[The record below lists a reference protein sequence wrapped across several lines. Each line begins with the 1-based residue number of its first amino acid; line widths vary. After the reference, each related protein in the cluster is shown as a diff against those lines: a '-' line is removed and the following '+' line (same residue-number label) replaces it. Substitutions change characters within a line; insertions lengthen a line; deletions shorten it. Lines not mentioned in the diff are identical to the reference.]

1 MNDTNAIYIAINEV
15 SKKVNDIQKRLDS
28 YLGSRCDTNE
38 ENISIVDSTMQ
49 AVTEKIVPSIQET
62 TMENSDVIEMLM
74 TETLPQI
81 IDMIEPLLATEEK
94 G

>member
-49 AVTEKIVPSIQET
+49 VMTEEIVPEIKESTI
-62 TMENSDVIEMLM
+62 ENSDVIDMLM
-74 TETLPQI
+74 TEILPQI
-81 IDMIEPLLATEEK
+81 MEMIEPLTTE
-94 G
+94 